1 MNDKIKVGVVGCG
14 TVAELYYLAG
24 IRDDPAADLT
34 AICDVVS
41 DRAEQAAHK
50 YDASRWFSDL
60 DRMLAEADL
69 DAVVVLTQHRHH
81 YENAMKV
88 LRAGKHLAI
97 EKPLAETFEQ
107 ARQIVELAETSGLK
121 LSAAPPSVLD
131 PVTVR
136 IRQLLRDGAVGKVSH
151 VLWHASGS
159 GPARRANWG
168 FTDQTWFYQR
178 HAGPM
183 SSLGPYAL
191 TSLTWFLGPVLR
203 VGALSGISIPE
214 RIAAA
219 GPSEGERFATTAP
232 DNNMVLLDWGGGTFG
247 TLDVG
252 YCAMASKGPQA
263 QFFGDEGVLAV
274 NGGAGADCIE
284 VYRQDD
290 RLGVSGWLPAG
301 SPDLGAGFTIATT
314 ATHLVD
320 CILDD
325 KPPRTSGRRAMH
337 VSEIMELAARLKA
350 ECFSTR
356 PRASNGIVPDERVDR
371 APYAYEHVW

>member
-1 MNDKIKVGVVGCG
+1 MSAKIKVGVAGCG
-14 TVAELYYLAG
+14 TVSELYYLAG
-24 IRDDPAADLT
+24 IQGHPTADLT
-34 AICDVVS
+34 AVCDVVS
-41 DRAEQAAHK
+41 DRAKQAARKHG
-50 YDASRWFSDL
+50 ASLWFSDL

-69 DAVVVLTQHRHH
+69 DAVVVLTQHKHH
-81 YENAMKV
+81 HENAMKV

-107 ARQIVELAETSGLK
+107 ARQIVELAETSGVK

-131 PVTVR
+131 PMTVR
-136 IRQLLRDGAVGKVSH
+136 IRQLIRGGAVGKVSH
-151 VLWHASGS
+151 VIWHASGA

-191 TSLTWFLGPVLR
+191 TSLTWCLGPVLR

-219 GPSEGERFATTAP
+219 GPTEGEPFATTAP
-232 DNNMVLLDWGGGTFG
+232 DNNLVLLDWGEGTLG

-263 QFFGDEGVLAV
+263 QFFGDEGVLV
-274 NGGAGADCIE
+274 GERRPRRRLHRGLPKG
-284 VYRQDD
+284 RTPG
-290 RLGVSGWLPAG
+290 RLGMASGGIAESG
-301 SPDLGAGFTIATT
+301 SRFHDCRRQSPTSSIASSKTG
-314 ATHLVD
+314 
-320 CILDD
+320 
-325 KPPRTSGRRAMH
+325 SRRHPGHQALH
-337 VSEIMELAARLKA
+337 VSEIMELAAQSA
-350 ECFSTR
+350 ESGVFREMTTR
-356 PRASNGIVPDERVDR
+356 I
-371 APYAYEHVW
+371 

>member
-1 MNDKIKVGVVGCG
+1 MSAKIKVGVVGCG

-24 IRDDPAADLT
+24 IRNHSTADLT
-34 AICDVVS
+34 AVCDVVS
-41 DRAEQAAHK
+41 DRAEQAARK
-50 YDASRWFSDL
+50 YGASSWFSDL

-69 DAVVVLTQHRHH
+69 DAVLVLTQHKHH

-88 LRAGKHLAI
+88 LKAGKHLAI
-97 EKPLAETFEQ
+97 EKPLAESFDQ

-136 IRQLLRDGAVGKVSH
+136 IRELIRDGAVGKISH
-151 VLWHASGS
+151 VIWHASGS

-203 VGALSGISIPE
+203 VAALSGISISE

-219 GPSEGERFATTAP
+219 GPTEGRPFATTAP
-232 DNNMVLLDWGGGTFG
+232 DNNLVLLDWGEGTFG
-247 TLDVG
+247 SLDVG
-252 YCAMASKGPQA
+252 YCAVASKGPQG

-274 NGGAGADCIE
+274 NGGTGADCIE
-284 VYRQDD
+284 VYRQDEGS
-290 RLGVSGWLPAG
+290 GVSGWLAAG
-301 SPDLGAGFTIATT
+301 SPNLGGGFTIATT
-314 ATHLVD
+314 ITHLVD
-320 CILDD
+320 CIFEDRQ
-325 KPPRTSGRRAMH
+325 PETSGRHALH
-337 VSEIMELAARLKA
+337 VSEIMETAARSADSGVFL
-350 ECFSTR
+350 ETTTR
-356 PRASNGIVPDERVDR
+356 I
-371 APYAYEHVW
+371 

>member
-1 MNDKIKVGVVGCG
+1 MSVKIKVGVVGCG
-14 TVAELYYLAG
+14 TVSELYYLGG
-24 IRDDPAADLT
+24 IQGHPTADLT
-34 AICDVVS
+34 AVCDVVS
-41 DRAEQAAHK
+41 DRAEQAARK
-50 YDASRWFSDL
+50 YGVSLWFSDL

-69 DAVVVLTQHRHH
+69 DAVVVLTQHKHH
-81 YENAMKV
+81 HENAMKV
-88 LRAGKHLAI
+88 LRAGKHLAV

-107 ARQIVELAETSGLK
+107 ARQIVEMAEAGGLT

-131 PVTVR
+131 PVTIR
-136 IRQLLRDGAVGKVSH
+136 IRELIRGGVVGKVAH
-151 VLWHASGS
+151 VVWHASGS
-159 GPARRANWG
+159 GPARRAGWG

-191 TSLTWFLGPVLR
+191 TSLTWFLGSVQR

-219 GPSEGERFATTAP
+219 GPTEGKPFATTAP
-232 DNNMVLLDWGGGTFG
+232 DNNLVLLDWGEGTFG

-263 QFFGDEGVLAV
+263 QFFGDEGVLSV

-284 VYRQDD
+284 VYRKDE

-301 SPDLGAGFTIATT
+301 SPNLGAGFTIATT
-314 ATHLVD
+314 VTHLVD
-320 CILDD
+320 CILEDRQ
-325 KPPRTSGRRAMH
+325 PQTSGRHALH
-337 VSEIMELAARLKA
+337 VSEIMELAARSA
-350 ECFSTR
+350 ESGVFLETTTR
-356 PRASNGIVPDERVDR
+356 V
-371 APYAYEHVW
+371 